1 MGECGAALCELPGTN
16 LCELTAQS
24 SAGSKTISGWL
35 PVTAAAVFPETQAP
49 LKHQLPLQLSG
60 VVIQTTFGFCMFR
73 CQF

>member
-1 MGECGAALCELPGTN
+1 MGECGTVLCELPGTN

-24 SAGSKTISGWL
+24 SAGSEIISGWL
-35 PVTAAAVFPETQAP
+35 PVTAAAVFPETQAL

-60 VVIQTTFGFCMFR
+60 VVIQTTFGFCMFW